1 MQEHRPPSIVYV
13 ELDAYLDTR
22 LATLAMIS
30 PSSALE
36 CKGDP
41 RYFERV
47 VDDFEPYCGVTRE
60 AYRNAYSKRD
70 EEFLKISTIT
80 EVPFILNDLVIKLE
94 KEAIDTPFLSRVI
107 VEVNCY
113 PYKLDEE
120 TRDSVALAVMAR
132 AGIETE
138 VRCVYIP
145 LEQLTPGFVK
155 GRYSG
160 MILYNFHDW
169 MKHHLA
175 DFHKVKMPRVSVL
188 APALWH
194 DVVPSQES
202 FTSEGISPHITG
214 FQLSEVASVELFS
227 LSLLPPANFSMVRVP
242 GHYTPKPEADV
253 PIEDITPDEEPSRI
267 IIK

>member
-1 MQEHRPPSIVYV
+1 MEEHRPPSIVYV

-22 LATLAMIS
+22 LSALAMIS
-30 PSSALE
+30 PASALE

-41 RYFERV
+41 RYFDRDI
-47 VDDFEPYCGVTRE
+47 DDFEAICGVTRE

-80 EVPFILNDLVIKLE
+80 EIPFILNDLVLKLE

-107 VEVNCY
+107 VEVNVY
-113 PYKLDEE
+113 PYTLDAEV
-120 TRDSVALAVMAR
+120 RDAIALAVMAR

-138 VRCVYIP
+138 VRCVSIP
-145 LEQLTPGFVK
+145 LKQLTPTFIK

-175 DFHKVKMPRVSVL
+175 EFDKVKMPRVSVL

-194 DVVPSQES
+194 DVVPSPDA

-242 GHYTPKPEADV
+242 GHYTPKPDANV
-253 PIEDITPDEEPSRI
+253 PVEDITPKMPSQI